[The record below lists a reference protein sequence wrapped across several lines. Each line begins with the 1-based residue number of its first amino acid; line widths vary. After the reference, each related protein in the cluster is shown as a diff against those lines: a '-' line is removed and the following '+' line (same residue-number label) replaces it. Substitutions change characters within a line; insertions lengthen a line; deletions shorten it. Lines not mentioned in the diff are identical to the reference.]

1 MQYSA
6 RIYAKLTTRAANGG
20 ILRRFAHSASQS
32 PGAPRRPMFVAIPSR
47 SKSRWRW
54 ATPLLA
60 ACLVAAWAWSLG
72 LDRDA
77 HGTLLLEWGALSG
90 ALLSD
95 STLRE
100 ALADG
105 SAARLVTALLLH
117 VDLAHLLGNVVFLL
131 IFGWPAERMM
141 GPWRLLLLFL
151 AGGAV
156 ANLAA
161 VVSVQS
167 PDRIIIGASGAI
179 SALMGAYLALFPG
192 ARLGV
197 VVPLGLFLQFVRA
210 PASLLIGIWALLQLV
225 FTFFGPS
232 LGAVAWAA
240 HLGGF
245 AFGVLFALVARRG
258 ITRRMRGQRQDG

>member
-1 MQYSA
+1 
-6 RIYAKLTTRAANGG
+6 
-20 ILRRFAHSASQS
+20 
-32 PGAPRRPMFVAIPSR
+32 MFVAIPSR
-47 SKSRWRW
+47 SKARWRW

-60 ACLVAAWAWSLG
+60 AVLVAGWLWALG

-77 HGTLLLEWGALSG
+77 QGALLLEWGALSG

-95 STLRE
+95 DHLRQ
-100 ALADG
+100 AFVDG
-105 SAARLVTALLLH
+105 SVARLVTALLLH
-117 VDLAHLLGNVVFLL
+117 VDLAHLLGNVGFLL
-131 IFGWPAERMM
+131 IFGWPAERTM

-161 VVSVQS
+161 VASVQS

-179 SALMGAYLALFPG
+179 SALMGAYLALFPT

-210 PASLLIGIWALLQLV
+210 PAALLIGVWALLQLV
-225 FTFFGPS
+225 FTFFGPE

-245 AFGVLFALVARRG
+245 GFGVVFALLARRG
-258 ITRRMRGQRQDG
+258 ITRRMRRQRQGP